1 MNQLKL
7 AALSLVA
14 FLLLGA
20 ATASAI
26 APPAKPP
33 KTGTW
38 ERGDGTGGLTVTA
51 GKGKKRGTLYVSNIH
66 GVTEAI
72 GNCAGGT
79 PVTVL
84 GTYPLKTVS
93 MNGAN
98 FFGVG
103 RAVGFELLRI
113 PAKLSYEGQTVDG
126 EFNVAFSQ
134 NGIRASLFVEVGLC
148 TADLDNVQR
157 K

>member
-1 MNQLKL
+1 MNKLRL

-38 ERGDGTGGLTVTA
+38 ERSDGTGGLTVTA
-51 GKGKKRGTLYVSNIH
+51 GKGRKRDTLYVSNIH
-66 GVTEAI
+66 GVTDAL
-72 GNCAGGT
+72 GSCASGT

-84 GTYPLKTVS
+84 GTYPLKTFG

-113 PAKLSYEGQTVDG
+113 PAKVSYEGQTVDG
-126 EFNVAFSQ
+126 KFSVAFSQ

-148 TADLDNVQR
+148 SAEVDNAQR
-157 K
+157 R

>member
-33 KTGTW
+33 KPGTW
-38 ERGDGTGGLTVTA
+38 ERADGTGGLTVTA

-66 GVTEAI
+66 GVTDTL
-72 GNCAGGT
+72 GNCTGGT
-79 PVTVL
+79 PVSVG
-84 GTYPLKTVS
+84 GTYPLKTFS

-98 FFGVG
+98 FYGVG
-103 RAVGFELLRI
+103 RAAGFELLRI

-126 EFNVAFSQ
+126 KFSVSFSQ
-134 NGIRASLFVEVGLC
+134 NGIRTSLFIEVGLC
-148 TADLDNVQR
+148 SADIDNIQR